1 MVVDVVVWEAR
12 KRLPSQN
19 EKKWKKKK
27 SKRKLNSKGIRTQKE
42 NNINAHYFS
51 EQIAWSFLLEVG
63 IGKSD
68 LVPQFFVEASNQRD
82 F

>member
-19 EKKWKKKK
+19 EKKRKKKK

-42 NNINAHYFS
+42 NNINA
-51 EQIAWSFLLEVG
+51 
-63 IGKSD
+63 D
-68 LVPQFFVEASNQRD
+68 
-82 F
+82 